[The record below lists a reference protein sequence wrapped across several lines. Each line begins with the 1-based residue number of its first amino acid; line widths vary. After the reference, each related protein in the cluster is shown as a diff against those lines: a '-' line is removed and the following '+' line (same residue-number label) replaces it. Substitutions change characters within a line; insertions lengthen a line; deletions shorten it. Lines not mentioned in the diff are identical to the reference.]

1 MNQEVCSFFSTS
13 FKSAI
18 KWSEARSSA
27 GNSIFFAMFIT
38 LRDREK
44 RFRRGGPTRLEILH
58 DELTPKEFDERIIK
72 REACQHVVGVSQYER
87 IQGQIDCLMV
97 SERRLWV
104 PISVGQLLLNEVRN
118 SSLI

>member
-1 MNQEVCSFFSTS
+1 M
-13 FKSAI
+13 
-18 KWSEARSSA
+18 
-27 GNSIFFAMFIT
+27 
-38 LRDREK
+38 
-44 RFRRGGPTRLEILH
+44 H